1 MQWQRHCTPKIGHCC
16 RIRPPSGVLFV
27 RSIISHETRGKYWLS
42 SILLEIAIKLPL
54 IFSLWHTVI
63 YKKKQSTVD
72 FEIVTH
78 SITNNPP
85 PRCIINWTSFVC
97 LFLKLKS
104 RTIRWP
110 AVRSTTGPSQCQDG
124 SWRVEPDQRRPK
136 STARHDGLCHLR
148 LWPWIRIDRVNHLF
162 YLCVLK
168 ILRSISLTVFFSQ
181 LILSTIIKP

>member
-63 YKKKQSTVD
+63 YRKKQSTVD

-97 LFLKLKS
+97 LFFFIEITHHQVACSAVHHRPLS
-104 RTIRWP
+104 MPRWFSEGRT
-110 AVRSTTGPSQCQDG
+110 RSATTQINCTT
-124 SWRVEPDQRRPK
+124 RRP
-136 STARHDGLCHLR
+136 L
-148 LWPWIRIDRVNHLF
+148 
-162 YLCVLK
+162 
-168 ILRSISLTVFFSQ
+168 SLTSVTLDTNWSGKSFILFVCAKNPSIYIFDRLFLSAN
-181 LILSTIIKP
+181 LIYHH